1 LKNKD
6 GISTGGDCWDA
17 VCGGRR
23 RDSPYQ
29 GHPGHRGERPHIWQA
44 KRNLADVIHT
54 EHIGIYL
61 RRWKTTW
68 YVFELQQEQL
78 RWCRA
83 FTSQAEAEQF
93 RKQQIEDTDF

>member
-1 LKNKD
+1 
-6 GISTGGDCWDA
+6 
-17 VCGGRR
+17 
-23 RDSPYQ
+23 
-29 GHPGHRGERPHIWQA
+29 
-44 KRNLADVIHT
+44 VIHT